1 MYLDKI
7 AILSSIRVTRVPGFN
22 NSATQGAD
30 QICFK
35 LASELSNTFNTIQ
48 VNHNNTT
55 KEKVLTSLRNAART
69 LRPGGLC
76 LFYFHGHGTSLPNQF
91 DADNEVM
98 DQALVC
104 YDGLILDDELDQ
116 ILRTFDPTHRILTI
130 IDSCNSETIV
140 EWNYENIIDYPQIIH
155 LAAAADNE
163 IALATGL
170 GGLMSSK
177 ILDNIYGYGYSNY
190 TFLSFCKRIK
200 ELNNS
205 TVFRFTKNISST
217 YLNSKLFT

>member
-7 AILSSIRVTRVPGFN
+7 AILSSVRFTRIPGFD

-30 QICFK
+30 QICLN
-35 LASELSNTFNTIQ
+35 LANELSYTFNNIQ
-48 VNHNNTT
+48 LIQNYTT
-55 KEKVLTSLRNAART
+55 KERVLNSLKDAAKT

-76 LFYFHGHGTSLPNQF
+76 LFYFHGHGISLPNQF
-91 DADNEVM
+91 DADNELM

-104 YDGLILDDELDQ
+104 YDGLIFDDELDQ
-116 ILRTFDPTHRILTI
+116 ILRTFHPSQRIFTI

-140 EWNYENIIDYPQIIH
+140 EWNYENTIDYPQIIH

-177 ILDNIYGYGYSNY
+177 ILNSIYGYGYSNY

-205 TVFRFTKNISST
+205 TVFRFTKDISST